1 MAVADIDPTDAT
13 DATPTRSGT
22 PTVVVSHVSVTYQ
35 VLGGERRGAPSNQG
49 EQRSFRQ
56 LLRGGRGDRTRE
68 VHAVKDVS
76 FVAHHGES
84 IGIIGHNGSGK
95 STLLRA
101 VAGLLPPSE
110 GNLWV
115 SGEPSLLGVNAVLIR
130 KLSGAR
136 NIYVGGQA
144 LGLSTAEIDEKF
156 DEIVDFSGIGDAVHL
171 PMSTYS
177 SGMGARLRFAISTAA
192 TPDVLMIDEALATGD
207 AAFRKKSSERIKAIR
222 EAAGTVFLVSHSNS
236 NIREICDRVLWMDHG
251 NLLMDGP
258 TEEVLPAYEATLPKT
273 KARTKDAAP
282 GEPDVPGT
290 VRWTGKNRTNV
301 AQEITRDAWEPG
313 IEGCFVVSARGFPT
327 ARMVAPIAARLGW
340 PLLWVNP
347 NALPPPT
354 RDELGRLAP
363 ERVVVVGDEDQISPE
378 IYGTLGKLAVG
389 TIERVD
395 GYDLSRTAAQL
406 LESFPLGD
414 TSTVY
419 VTRQDNS
426 ANTSAVSLEAVVKD
440 RSVVV
445 CDTSDVP
452 EELVTAL
459 ATISPRHLVFVGYEE
474 EWPAETVDRLSRAT
488 GARIEFFTDEGPMAL
503 TAGLWDHVRPGA
515 RVLVCGPSI
524 LELLTAAVAS
534 KHHGSPVLLITTARL
549 PDVVR
554 TTLQRLEPTQIVL
567 CGVVDALPL
576 DLRQELGEI
585 ASTVDPPIDISPEG
599 WDHRAT
605 NGGSQR
611 SS

>member
-1 MAVADIDPTDAT
+1 MAVVDPEPTDAT
-13 DATPTRSGT
+13 ASKTMT
-22 PTVVVSHVSVTYQ
+22 PTVVVSHVSVTYR
-35 VLGGERRGAPSNQG
+35 VLGGERRGAPSNEG

-56 LLRGGRGDRTRE
+56 MLRGGRGERTRE
-68 VHAVKDVS
+68 VRAVKDVS

-207 AAFRKKSSERIKAIR
+207 AAFKKKSSERIKAIR

-251 NLLMDGP
+251 SLLMDGP
-258 TEEVLPAYEATLPKT
+258 TEMVLPAYEATLPKT
-273 KARTKDAAP
+273 KSRTKDAAP
-282 GEPDVPGT
+282 REPDVPGT
-290 VRWTGKNRTNV
+290 VRWTGKNYTEV
-301 AQEITRDAWEPG
+301 VGEITRATWEPG
-313 IEGCFVVSARGFPT
+313 VEGCFVVSSQGVAT

-340 PLLWVNP
+340 PLLWVSP
-347 NALPPPT
+347 NSLPPAT
-354 RDELGRLAP
+354 RSELGRLAP
-363 ERVVVVGDEDQISPE
+363 ERIIVVGDENQISPRN
-378 IYGTLGKLAVG
+378 YGNLDELAVG
-389 TIERVD
+389 KMERLAGD
-395 GYDLSRTAAQL
+395 GIVSTAAQL
-406 LESFPLGD
+406 LEAFPPGD

-419 VTRQDNS
+419 LTREENS
-426 ANTSAVSLEAVVKD
+426 AAASAVSMKAAKKK

-445 CDTSDVP
+445 CDATDISD
-452 EELVTAL
+452 ELVTAL
-459 ATISPRHLVFVGYEE
+459 ATIGPRCLVFAGHEE
-474 EWPAETVDRLSRAT
+474 EWPTETVEAL
-488 GARIEFFTDEGPMAL
+488 ARTAGGDIKFSTEEGPMAMA
-503 TAGLWDHVRPGA
+503 AGLWDGVAPGGRA
-515 RVLVCGPSI
+515 IICG
-524 LELLTAAVAS
+524 AS
-534 KHHGSPVLLITTARL
+534 GPGITLSAIASSGRHGSPVFLVTTARL

-554 TTLQRLEPTQIVL
+554 TTLERLAPTQIVL
-567 CGVVDALPL
+567 CGVVDALPP
-576 DLRQELGEI
+576 DLRRALGEI
-585 ASTVDPPIDISPEG
+585 VAPAASTADVPQE
-599 WDHRAT
+599 
-605 NGGSQR
+605 
-611 SS
+611 